1 MELLLLHLGGRNRVS
16 IEPARAQV
24 PHRWAGLLAGGSQ
37 HQG

>member
-37 HQG
+37 HPG